1 MILRLDFYL
10 KPNFLLI
17 IISKFIS
24 KGSIIV
30 YKSNMLKS
38 FEKFMENLMFA
49 SRWLLA
55 PFYFG
60 LIISLF
66 FLLIVFVKEII
77 HFIGHFSTDETELI
91 LFILTLIDLSFAGNL
106 LIIVI
111 FSGYEN
117 FVSKLNIANHED
129 KPEWMGTVD
138 FGGLKLKLVSS
149 IVAIS
154 GIHLLKIF
162 FGLEN
167 YTKEQI
173 LLFIAVHFTF
183 VLSGVLLAFMDSL
196 TAKTKSKTK

>member
-1 MILRLDFYL
+1 MF
-10 KPNFLLI
+10 KLL
-17 IISKFIS
+17 
-24 KGSIIV
+24 
-30 YKSNMLKS
+30 
-38 FEKFMENLMFA
+38 EKFMENLMFA

-55 PFYFG
+55 PCAVG

-66 FLLIVFVKEII
+66 FLLIVFLKEIFHYI
-77 HFIGHFSTDETELI
+77 THFSTNETELI

-117 FVSKLNIANHED
+117 FVSKINIKEHED

-138 FGGLKLKLVSS
+138 FGGLKLKLISS

-167 YTKEQI
+167 YTESQI

-183 VLSGVLLAFMDSL
+183 VLSGVLLAYMDSL
-196 TAKTKSKTK
+196 IEKNKRKN

>member
-1 MILRLDFYL
+1 MLR
-10 KPNFLLI
+10 
-17 IISKFIS
+17 
-24 KGSIIV
+24 
-30 YKSNMLKS
+30 S
-38 FEKFMENLMFA
+38 FEKFMESLMFA

-66 FLLIVFVKEII
+66 FLLIVFVKEVI
-77 HFIGHFSTDETELI
+77 HFIIHFSTDETELI

-117 FVSKLNIANHED
+117 FVSKINIKNHED

-138 FGGLKLKLVSS
+138 FGGLKLKLISS

-154 GIHLLKIF
+154 GIHLLKVF
-162 FGLEN
+162 FDLEN
-167 YTKEQI
+167 YTQNQI
-173 LLFIAVHFTF
+173 LLYIAVHFTF
-183 VLSGVLLAFMDSL
+183 VLSGVLLAYMDTL
-196 TAKTKSKTK
+196 TGRGKVKK

>member
-1 MILRLDFYL
+1 
-10 KPNFLLI
+10 
-17 IISKFIS
+17 
-24 KGSIIV
+24 
-30 YKSNMLKS
+30 MLEN
-38 FEKFMENLMFA
+38 FEKFVEKFMFA

-66 FLLIVFVKEII
+66 FLLIVFIKEII
-77 HFIGHFSTDETELI
+77 HFIMNFTTNETEVI

-117 FVSKLNIANHED
+117 FVSKMNINNRED

-167 YTKEQI
+167 YTQNQVI
-173 LLFIAVHFTF
+173 LFIAVHFTF
-183 VLSGVLLAFMDSL
+183 VLSGVLLAYMDSL
-196 TAKTKSKTK
+196 TAKGKK

>member
-1 MILRLDFYL
+1 MFKSLE
-10 KPNFLLI
+10 NFI
-17 IISKFIS
+17 
-24 KGSIIV
+24 
-30 YKSNMLKS
+30 
-38 FEKFMENLMFA
+38 ENVMFA

-66 FLLIVFVKEII
+66 FLLIVFIKEIV
-77 HFIGHFSTDETELI
+77 HFTLNFSTNETELI

-117 FVSKLNIANHED
+117 FVSKINVKNHED

-167 YTKEQI
+167 YSENEI

-183 VLSGVLLAFMDSL
+183 VVSGVLLAYMDSL
-196 TAKTKSKTK
+196 TAKSRIGK

>member
-1 MILRLDFYL
+1 
-10 KPNFLLI
+10 
-17 IISKFIS
+17 
-24 KGSIIV
+24 
-30 YKSNMLKS
+30 MLEN
-38 FEKFMENLMFA
+38 FEKFVEKFMFA

-66 FLLIVFVKEII
+66 FLLIVFIKEII
-77 HFIGHFSTDETELI
+77 HFIMNFTTNETEVI

-117 FVSKLNIANHED
+117 FVSKMNINNHED

-167 YTKEQI
+167 YTQSQVI
-173 LLFIAVHFTF
+173 LFIAVHFTF
-183 VLSGVLLAFMDSL
+183 VLSGVLLAYMDSL
-196 TAKTKSKTK
+196 TAKGKK

>member
-1 MILRLDFYL
+1 
-10 KPNFLLI
+10 
-17 IISKFIS
+17 
-24 KGSIIV
+24 
-30 YKSNMLKS
+30 MLKS
-38 FEKFMENLMFA
+38 FEKFIENLMFA

-77 HFIGHFSTDETELI
+77 HFVAHFTTNETELI

-117 FVSKLNIANHED
+117 FVSKINISNHED
-129 KPEWMGTVD
+129 KPEWMGTVVD
-138 FGGLKLKLVSS
+138 FGGLKLKLVPQFS
-149 IVAIS
+149 IVAKC
-154 GIHLLKIF
+154 HLLKIF

-167 YTKEQI
+167 YQ
-173 LLFIAVHFTF
+173 
-183 VLSGVLLAFMDSL
+183 
-196 TAKTKSKTK
+196 

>member
-1 MILRLDFYL
+1 
-10 KPNFLLI
+10 
-17 IISKFIS
+17 
-24 KGSIIV
+24 
-30 YKSNMLKS
+30 MLKNL
-38 FEKFMENLMFA
+38 EKFMEKLMFA

-66 FLLIVFVKEII
+66 FLLIVFVKEI
-77 HFIGHFSTDETELI
+77 FYYVLNFSTNETDLL

-117 FVSKLNIANHED
+117 FVSKINVNNHED

-138 FGGLKLKLVSS
+138 FGGLKLKLISS

-154 GIHLLKIF
+154 GIHLLKVF
-162 FGLEN
+162 FGLEK
-167 YTKEQI
+167 YTESQI
-173 LLFIAVHFTF
+173 ILYISVHFSF
-183 VLSGVLLAFMDSL
+183 VLSGVLLAYMDTLVSK
-196 TAKTKSKTK
+196 AKR

>member
-1 MILRLDFYL
+1 MKKI
-10 KPNFLLI
+10 
-17 IISKFIS
+17 
-24 KGSIIV
+24 
-30 YKSNMLKS
+30 
-38 FEKFMENLMFA
+38 EKFLENLMFA

-66 FLLIVFVKEII
+66 FLLVVFIKEI
-77 HFIGHFSTDETELI
+77 FYFVGHFSTNETELI

-117 FVSKLNIANHED
+117 FVSKININNHED

-162 FGLEN
+162 FALEK
-167 YTKEQI
+167 YSKEQI
-173 LLFIAVHFTF
+173 LLFIAVHLTF
-183 VLSGVLLAFMDSL
+183 VLSGVLLAYMDSL
-196 TAKTKSKTK
+196 VAKNQKK

>member
-1 MILRLDFYL
+1 
-10 KPNFLLI
+10 
-17 IISKFIS
+17 
-24 KGSIIV
+24 
-30 YKSNMLKS
+30 MLKS
-38 FEKFMENLMFA
+38 FEKFLERVMFA
-49 SRWLLA
+49 SRWILA

-66 FLLIVFVKEII
+66 FLLVVFIKEIF
-77 HFIGHFSTDETELI
+77 HFILNFSTDETELI

-117 FVSKLNIANHED
+117 FVSKIDVNNHED

-138 FGGLKLKLVSS
+138 FKGLKLKLVSS

-154 GIHLLKIF
+154 GIHLLKVF
-162 FGLEN
+162 FDLDK

-173 LLFIAVHFTF
+173 ILFIAIHFTF
-183 VLSGVLLAFMDSL
+183 VISGVILAYMDTL
-196 TAKTKSKTK
+196 ISKNK

>member
-1 MILRLDFYL
+1 
-10 KPNFLLI
+10 
-17 IISKFIS
+17 
-24 KGSIIV
+24 
-30 YKSNMLKS
+30 MLEN
-38 FEKFMENLMFA
+38 FEKFMEKFMFA

-66 FLLIVFVKEII
+66 FLLIVFIKEII
-77 HFIGHFSTDETELI
+77 HFIMNFTTNETEVI
-91 LFILTLIDLSFAGNL
+91 LFVLTLIDLSFAGNL

-117 FVSKLNIANHED
+117 FVSKININNHED

-167 YTKEQI
+167 YTQNQVI
-173 LLFIAVHFTF
+173 LFIAVHFTF
-183 VLSGVLLAFMDSL
+183 VLSGVLLAYMDSL
-196 TAKTKSKTK
+196 TAKGKNKLNL

>member
-1 MILRLDFYL
+1 MF
-10 KPNFLLI
+10 
-17 IISKFIS
+17 
-24 KGSIIV
+24 
-30 YKSNMLKS
+30 KS

-66 FLLIVFVKEII
+66 FLLIVFLKEIFHYI
-77 HFIGHFSTDETELI
+77 AHFSTNETELI

-117 FVSKLNIANHED
+117 FVSKINIKNHED

-138 FGGLKLKLVSS
+138 FGGLKLKLISS

-167 YTKEQI
+167 YTQSQV

-183 VLSGVLLAFMDSL
+183 VLSGVLLAYMDSL
-196 TAKTKSKTK
+196 IAGGKKK

>member
-1 MILRLDFYL
+1 
-10 KPNFLLI
+10 
-17 IISKFIS
+17 
-24 KGSIIV
+24 
-30 YKSNMLKS
+30 
-38 FEKFMENLMFA
+38 MENLMFA

-66 FLLIVFVKEII
+66 FLLIVFLKEIFHYI
-77 HFIGHFSTDETELI
+77 AHFSTNETELI

-117 FVSKLNIANHED
+117 FVSKINIKNHED

-138 FGGLKLKLVSS
+138 FGGLKLKLISS

-167 YTKEQI
+167 YTQSQV

-183 VLSGVLLAFMDSL
+183 VLSGVLLAYMDSL
-196 TAKTKSKTK
+196 IASGKKK

>member
-1 MILRLDFYL
+1 MF
-10 KPNFLLI
+10 
-17 IISKFIS
+17 
-24 KGSIIV
+24 
-30 YKSNMLKS
+30 KS

-66 FLLIVFVKEII
+66 FLLIVFLKEIFHYI
-77 HFIGHFSTDETELI
+77 AHFSTNETELI

-117 FVSKLNIANHED
+117 FVSKINIKNHED

-138 FGGLKLKLVSS
+138 FGGLKLKLISS

-167 YTKEQI
+167 YTQSQV

-183 VLSGVLLAFMDSL
+183 VLSGVLLAYMDSL
-196 TAKTKSKTK
+196 IASGKKK

>member
-1 MILRLDFYL
+1 
-10 KPNFLLI
+10 
-17 IISKFIS
+17 
-24 KGSIIV
+24 
-30 YKSNMLKS
+30 MLKNL
-38 FEKFMENLMFA
+38 EKFMERFMFA

-77 HFIGHFSTDETELI
+77 HYVLNFSTNETELI

-117 FVSKLNIANHED
+117 FVSKINVNQHED

-138 FGGLKLKLVSS
+138 FGGLKLKLISS

-154 GIHLLKIF
+154 GIHLLKVF
-162 FGLEN
+162 FGLEK
-167 YTKEQI
+167 YTESQI
-173 LLFIAVHFTF
+173 ILYIAVHFSF
-183 VLSGVLLAFMDSL
+183 VLSGVLLAYMDSL
-196 TAKTKSKTK
+196 ISKVKK